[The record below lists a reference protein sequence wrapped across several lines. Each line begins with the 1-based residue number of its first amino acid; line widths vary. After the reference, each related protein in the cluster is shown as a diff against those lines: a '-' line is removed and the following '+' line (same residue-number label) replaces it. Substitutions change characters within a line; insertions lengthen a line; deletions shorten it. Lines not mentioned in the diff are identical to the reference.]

1 MYIQF
6 QLSTYRYPYS
16 KPLFI
21 MPCPHY
27 DQTFRDAFAGVENAV
42 KEKLKVSPRL
52 LTKLQ
57 SSFHSFY
64 TLLSADSDV

>member
-1 MYIQF
+1 
-6 QLSTYRYPYS
+6 
-16 KPLFI
+16 